1 MKKPRP
7 PHIGALA
14 RRTLAITALLTV
26 AGCAA
31 TRPAPVEE
39 MPSTMQAETAPLEGE
54 ASASSPVAAP
64 GIPDRVPAPSPHQ
77 VVVLFANDVPGHT
90 DVAAQIAELL
100 PVDTYRVSLVDIRA
114 AESATAVEALQDRA
128 ELVTVAVGLGAV
140 EFARARLGERPIVFC
155 QVFNYP
161 DLLRGNESIWGV
173 HSIPPLALQLQ
184 AWKSVDASLRR
195 IGLIVSEAHM
205 QWLED
210 AHEAAARAGIEIRTE
225 VSASDR
231 ETLYL
236 FKRLTP
242 QIDGFWLLPDNTIL
256 SPAVLE
262 EMLRYALS
270 HDVGVLVFNER
281 LLDWG
286 ALMSV
291 SGTTANI
298 AQTVRD
304 IVARVVTGRTE
315 GLPAMTPLSEVSLQ
329 VNTGVTTRL
338 GKQVLPGSS
347 WVLRESD

>member
-1 MKKPRP
+1 MTARS

-14 RRTLAITALLTV
+14 RRALAITALLTV
-26 AGCAA
+26 AGCAG
-31 TRPAPVEE
+31 TRPAPVAD
-39 MPSTMQAETAPLEGE
+39 MPSTTQTEAAPLESE
-54 ASASSPVAAP
+54 ASPSPPVAAP
-64 GIPDRVPAPSPHQ
+64 EIPDRGPERSPHQ
-77 VVVLFANDVPGHT
+77 VVVLFANDVPGHA

-100 PVDTYRVSLVDIRA
+100 PDEVYRVSRVDIRTADSA
-114 AESATAVEALQDRA
+114 AAVEALRDRA

-155 QVFNYP
+155 QVFNYR
-161 DLLRGNESIWGV
+161 DLLRDNESIWGV
-173 HSIPPLALQLQ
+173 HSVPPLALQLQ
-184 AWKSVDASLRR
+184 AWKSVDGSLRR
-195 IGLIVSEAHM
+195 IGLIVSEAHT

-210 AHEAAARAGIEIRTE
+210 ASEAAARAGIEIRAE

-270 HDVGVLVFNER
+270 HDVGVLVFNEK

-304 IVARVVTGRTE
+304 IVARVVTDRTE

-329 VNTGVTTRL
+329 VNAGVARRL
-338 GKQVLPGSS
+338 GKQMLPDSS
-347 WVLRESD
+347 WVVREPN